1 MFLFHVADWYKL
13 EGGGDDAKLGALI
26 VELEHDVPAFAKI
39 RELANAA
46 KHWKLR
52 PLKRRGLEPT
62 SAGDMTIITTRAPP
76 LSVSQPGRLVPD
88 RKWWERGLGP
98 PRRRA
103 THQQSRGAI
112 RHDRDHCVRHVARA
126 TRHRVGRPAD
136 EGTGQRHRLGARQR
150 WADHLTTDA
159 RQRRR
164 DEARLTARPCEYGD
178 RVAGVELLR
187 SQQAGVFPFGQVSL
201 QVVVVR

>member
-39 RELANAA
+39 RELSNAA

-88 RKWWERGLGP
+88 RKWWERGDWPSG
-98 PRRRA
+98 
-103 THQQSRGAI
+103 
-112 RHDRDHCVRHVARA
+112 
-126 TRHRVGRPAD
+126 
-136 EGTGQRHRLGARQR
+136 
-150 WADHLTTDA
+150 
-159 RQRRR
+159 
-164 DEARLTARPCEYGD
+164 
-178 RVAGVELLR
+178 
-187 SQQAGVFPFGQVSL
+187 
-201 QVVVVR
+201 VVVRLTSNREEPFGTIATIVFVMWRERLGIE

>member
-1 MFLFHVADWYKL
+1 MFLFHAADWYKL
-13 EGGGDDAKLGALI
+13 EGGSDDAKLGALI

-98 PRRRA
+98 PASSCDSPAIARSHSARSRPLCSSCGASDSASSRQTSGRRHWP
-103 THQQSRGAI
+103 T
-112 RHDRDHCVRHVARA
+112 
-126 TRHRVGRPAD
+126 
-136 EGTGQRHRLGARQR
+136 HRLGARQR
-150 WADHLTTDA
+150 WADHLAT
-159 RQRRR
+159 
-164 DEARLTARPCEYGD
+164 LTPDNVGAMKR
-178 RVAGVELLR
+178 A
-187 SQQAGVFPFGQVSL
+187 
-201 QVVVVR
+201 